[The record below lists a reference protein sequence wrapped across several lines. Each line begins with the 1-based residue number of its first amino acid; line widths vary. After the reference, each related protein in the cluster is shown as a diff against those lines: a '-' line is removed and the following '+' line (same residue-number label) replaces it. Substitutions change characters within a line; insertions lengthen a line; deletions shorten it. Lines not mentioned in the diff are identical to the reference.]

1 MRWQVPQSSELNLSK
16 VITAGGLHGGDGNQN
31 LALVTVAYHSQQAI
45 ESLAQDLARQQQ
57 CQFVWLLVDNA
68 PLSAPLK
75 ADQLACRGVEIQ
87 IINGQ
92 EGEGFGRGCNRA
104 FEVLKA
110 QGFKG
115 WVWLLNPDIQLRR
128 GDECTRMIQK
138 LKSCDQRTVLGTAV
152 SGADGMLEASGGW
165 IDPGLQFRRRRVGNQ
180 LIKNKEI
187 EAAVVEVDWLSGCSL
202 ALKPEA
208 HRPAARFDLAFPLY
222 YEDID
227 LCLRLKAL
235 GAQVLWWPQLLIDHQ
250 KGSGSQVPSSRRL
263 KLSTISYL
271 RFIQRYCPKWVQLLR
286 ISRLIIN
293 ALLRMPLQPKRSAA
307 VLLAFWDWKN

>member
-1 MRWQVPQSSELNLSK
+1 MPQSSELNLSK

-45 ESLAQDLARQQQ
+45 ESLAKDLARQQQ
-57 CQFVWLLVDNA
+57 CHFVWLLVDNA

-75 ADQLACRGVEIQ
+75 PEQLACKGVEIK

-92 EGEGFGRGCNRA
+92 EGEGFGRGCNHA

-115 WVWLLNPDIQLRR
+115 WVWLLNPDTNLRR
-128 GDECTRMIQK
+128 GDECARMIQQ

-152 SGADGMLEASGGW
+152 IAADGMLEANGGW

-180 LIKNKEI
+180 LIKSKEI
-187 EAAVVEVDWLSGCSL
+187 EAATVEVDWLSGCSL
-202 ALKPEA
+202 VLQPEA

-235 GAQVLWWPQLLIDHQ
+235 GAQVLWWHQLTIGHQ
-250 KGSGSQVPSSRRL
+250 KSSGSQVPSYRRL

-271 RFIQRYCPKWVQLLR
+271 RFIQRYCPLWVQLLR

-293 ALLRMPLQPKRSAA
+293 ALLRMPLQPKLSAA
-307 VLLAFWDWKN
+307 VLLAAMGLELDD

>member
-1 MRWQVPQSSELNLSK
+1 M
-16 VITAGGLHGGDGNQN
+16 ITAGGLLGGDGNQN
-31 LALVTVAYHSQQAI
+31 LALVTVAYHSQQAL

-75 ADQLACRGVEIQ
+75 PEQLACRGVEIQ

-104 FEVLKA
+104 FDHLA
-110 QGFKG
+110 AAGFNG
-115 WVWLLNPDIQLRR
+115 WVWLLNPDTQLRR
-128 GDECTRMIQK
+128 GDECARMIQK

-152 SGADGMLEASGGW
+152 SGADGELEASGGW
-165 IDPGLQFRRRRVGNQ
+165 IDPGLQFRRRRVGEQ

-208 HRPAARFDLAFPLY
+208 HRPAARFDDDFLLY

-227 LCLRLKAL
+227 LCLRLKAM
-235 GAQVLWWPQLLIDHQ
+235 GASVLWWHQLIIGHQ
-250 KGSGSQVPSSRRL
+250 KGAGSQVPSSRRL

-271 RFIQRYCPKWVQLLR
+271 RFINRYCPKWVQLLR
-286 ISRLIIN
+286 VARLVIN
-293 ALLRMPLQPKRSAA
+293 SLLRMPLQPKRSAA
-307 VLLAFWDWKN
+307 VLWSLQIWR

>member
-16 VITAGGLHGGDGNQN
+16 VITADGLHGGDGNQN

-57 CQFVWLLVDNA
+57 CQFVWLLVNNA

-75 ADQLACRGVEIQ
+75 QEQLACREVEIQ

-115 WVWLLNPDIQLRR
+115 WVWLLNPDTNLRR
-128 GDECTRMIQK
+128 GDECARMIKQ

-165 IDPGLQFRRRRVGNQ
+165 IDPGLQFRRRRVGNH

-187 EAAVVEVDWLSGCSL
+187 EAATVEVDWLSGCSL

-235 GAQVLWWPQLLIDHQ
+235 GAQVLWWHQLTIGHQ

-271 RFIQRYCPKWVQLLR
+271 RFIQRYCPLWVQLLR

-293 ALLRMPLQPKRSAA
+293 ALLRMPLQPKRSVA
-307 VLLAFWDWKN
+307 VLWSLQIWR

>member
-57 CQFVWLLVDNA
+57 CQFVWLLVNNA

-75 ADQLACRGVEIQ
+75 QEQLACREVEIQ

-104 FEVLKA
+104 FDVLKA

-115 WVWLLNPDIQLRR
+115 WVWLLNPDTQLRR

-152 SGADGMLEASGGW
+152 LGADGMLEANGGW

-180 LIKNKEI
+180 LIKSKEI
-187 EAAVVEVDWLSGCSL
+187 EAATVEVDWLSGCSL

-235 GAQVLWWPQLLIDHQ
+235 GAQVLWWPQLLIGHQ

-271 RFIQRYCPKWVQLLR
+271 RFIQRYCPLWVQLLR

-293 ALLRMPLQPKRSAA
+293 ALLRMPLQPKRSVA
-307 VLLAFWDWKN
+307 VLLALRDWR

>member
-1 MRWQVPQSSELNLSK
+1 M
-16 VITAGGLHGGDGNQN
+16 ITAGGLLGGDGNQN
-31 LALVTVAYHSQQAI
+31 LALVTVAYHSQQAL

-75 ADQLACRGVEIQ
+75 PEQLACRGVEIQ

-104 FEVLKA
+104 FDHLA
-110 QGFKG
+110 AAGFNG
-115 WVWLLNPDIQLRR
+115 WVWLLNPDTQLRR
-128 GDECTRMIQK
+128 GDECARMIQK

-165 IDPGLQFRRRRVGNQ
+165 IDPGLQFRRRRVGEQ

-208 HRPAARFDLAFPLY
+208 HRPAARFDDDFLLY

-227 LCLRLKAL
+227 LCLRLKAM
-235 GAQVLWWPQLLIDHQ
+235 GASVLWWHQLIIGHQ
-250 KGSGSQVPSSRRL
+250 KGAGSQVPSSRRL

-271 RFIQRYCPKWVQLLR
+271 RFINRYCPKWVQLLR
-286 ISRLIIN
+286 VARLVIN
-293 ALLRMPLQPKRSAA
+293 SLLRMPLQPKRSAA
-307 VLLAFWDWKN
+307 VLWSLQIWR

>member
-1 MRWQVPQSSELNLSK
+1 M
-16 VITAGGLHGGDGNQN
+16 ITAGGLLGGDGNQN
-31 LALVTVAYHSQQAI
+31 LALVTVAYHSQQAL
-45 ESLAQDLARQQQ
+45 ESLAQDLARQEQ

-75 ADQLACRGVEIQ
+75 PEQLACRGAEIQ

-104 FEVLKA
+104 FDHLA
-110 QGFKG
+110 AAGFNG
-115 WVWLLNPDIQLRR
+115 WVWLLNPDTQLRR
-128 GDECTRMIQK
+128 GDECARMIQK

-165 IDPGLQFRRRRVGNQ
+165 IDPGLQFRRRRVGEQ

-208 HRPAARFDLAFPLY
+208 HRPAARFDNDFLLY

-227 LCLRLKAL
+227 LCLRLKAM
-235 GAQVLWWPQLLIDHQ
+235 GASVLWWHQLIIGHQ
-250 KGSGSQVPSSRRL
+250 KGAGSQVPSSRRL

-271 RFIQRYCPKWVQLLR
+271 RFINRYCPKWVQLLR
-286 ISRLIIN
+286 VARLVIN
-293 ALLRMPLQPKRSAA
+293 SLLRMPLQPKRSAA
-307 VLLAFWDWKN
+307 VLWSLQIWR

>member
-1 MRWQVPQSSELNLSK
+1 M
-16 VITAGGLHGGDGNQN
+16 ITAGGLHGGDGNQN
-31 LALVTVAYHSQQAI
+31 LALVTVAYHSQQAL

-57 CQFVWLLVDNA
+57 CQFVWLLVNNA

-75 ADQLACRGVEIQ
+75 QEQLACRGVEIQ

-104 FEVLKA
+104 FEILKA

-115 WVWLLNPDIQLRR
+115 WVWLLNPDTQLRR

-152 SGADGMLEASGGW
+152 LGADGMLEANGGW
-165 IDPGLQFRRRRVGNQ
+165 IDPGLQFRRRRVGSQ
-180 LIKNKEI
+180 LIKKKEI
-187 EAAVVEVDWLSGCSL
+187 EAAAVEVDWLSGCSL
-202 ALKPEA
+202 VLKPEA

-235 GAQVLWWPQLLIDHQ
+235 GAQVLWWYQLTIGHQ
-250 KGSGSQVPSSRRL
+250 KGSGSQVPSSQRL

-271 RFIQRYCPKWVQLLR
+271 RFIQRYCPKWVQILR
-286 ISRLIIN
+286 VSRLIIN
-293 ALLRMPLQPKRSAA
+293 SLLRMPLQPKRSVA
-307 VLLAFWDWKN
+307 VLLALQIWR

>member
-16 VITAGGLHGGDGNQN
+16 VITADGLHGGDGNQN

-45 ESLAQDLARQQQ
+45 ESLAQDLARQKQ

-68 PLSAPLK
+68 PFSAPLK
-75 ADQLACRGVEIQ
+75 QEQLACRGVEIQ

-115 WVWLLNPDIQLRR
+115 WVWLLNPDTQLRR
-128 GDECTRMIQK
+128 GDECARMIQK
-138 LKSCDQRTVLGTAV
+138 LKGCDQRTVLGTAV
-152 SGADGMLEASGGW
+152 CGADGILEANGGW
-165 IDPGLQFRRRRVGNQ
+165 IDPGLQFRRRRVGNH
-180 LIKNKEI
+180 LIKSKEI
-187 EAAVVEVDWLSGCSL
+187 EVATVEVDWLSGCSL

-235 GAQVLWWPQLLIDHQ
+235 GAQVLWWHQLTISHQ
-250 KGSGSQVPSSRRL
+250 KGSGSQVTSSRRL

-286 ISRLIIN
+286 VARLLIN
-293 ALLRMPLQPKRSAA
+293 ALLRMPLQPKRSSA
-307 VLLAFWDWKN
+307 VLSSLQIWR

>member
-1 MRWQVPQSSELNLSK
+1 M
-16 VITAGGLHGGDGNQN
+16 ITAGGLLGGDGNQN
-31 LALVTVAYHSQQAI
+31 LALVTVAYHSQQAL
-45 ESLAQDLARQQQ
+45 ESLAMDLARQEQ

-75 ADQLACRGVEIQ
+75 PKQLACRGVEIQ

-104 FEVLKA
+104 FDHLA
-110 QGFKG
+110 AAGFNG
-115 WVWLLNPDIQLRR
+115 WVWLLNPDTQLRR
-128 GDECTRMIQK
+128 GDECARMIQK

-165 IDPGLQFRRRRVGNQ
+165 IDPGLQFRRRRVGEQ

-208 HRPAARFDLAFPLY
+208 HRPAARFDDDFLLY

-227 LCLRLKAL
+227 LCLRLKAM
-235 GAQVLWWPQLLIDHQ
+235 GASVLWWHQLIIGHQ
-250 KGSGSQVPSSRRL
+250 KGAGSQVPSSRRL

-271 RFIQRYCPKWVQLLR
+271 RFINRYCPKWVQLLR
-286 ISRLIIN
+286 VARLVIN
-293 ALLRMPLQPKRSAA
+293 SLLRMPLQPKRSAA
-307 VLLAFWDWKN
+307 VLWSLQIWR

>member
-1 MRWQVPQSSELNLSK
+1 M
-16 VITAGGLHGGDGNQN
+16 ITADGLHGGDGNQN
-31 LALVTVAYHSQQAI
+31 LALVTVAYHSQQAL

-57 CQFVWLLVDNA
+57 CQFVWLLVNNA

-75 ADQLACRGVEIQ
+75 QEQLACRGVEIQ

-115 WVWLLNPDIQLRR
+115 WVWLLNPDTQLRR

-152 SGADGMLEASGGW
+152 LGADGVLEANGGW
-165 IDPGLQFRRRRVGNQ
+165 IDSGLQFRRRRVGNQ
-180 LIKNKEI
+180 LIKNKGI
-187 EAAVVEVDWLSGCSL
+187 EAAAVEVDWLSGCSL
-202 ALKPEA
+202 VLKPEA

-235 GAQVLWWPQLLIDHQ
+235 GAQVLWWYQLTIGHQ
-250 KGSGSQVPSSRRL
+250 KGSGSQVPSSQRL

-271 RFIQRYCPKWVQLLR
+271 RFIQRYCPKWVQILR
-286 ISRLIIN
+286 VSRLIIN
-293 ALLRMPLQPKRSAA
+293 SLLRMPFQPKRSAA
-307 VLLAFWDWKN
+307 VLCSLQIWR

>member
-1 MRWQVPQSSELNLSK
+1 M
-16 VITAGGLHGGDGNQN
+16 ITAGGLLGGDGNQN
-31 LALVTVAYHSQQAI
+31 LALVTVAYHSQQAL
-45 ESLAQDLARQQQ
+45 ESLAMDLARQEQ

-75 ADQLACRGVEIQ
+75 PEQLACRGVEIQ

-104 FEVLKA
+104 FDHLA
-110 QGFKG
+110 AAGFNG
-115 WVWLLNPDIQLRR
+115 WVWLLNPDTQLRR
-128 GDECTRMIQK
+128 GDECARMIQK

-165 IDPGLQFRRRRVGNQ
+165 IDPGLQFRRRRVGEQ

-208 HRPAARFDLAFPLY
+208 HRPAARFDDDFLLY

-227 LCLRLKAL
+227 LCLRLKAM
-235 GAQVLWWPQLLIDHQ
+235 GASVLWWHQLIIGHQ
-250 KGSGSQVPSSRRL
+250 KGAGSQVPSSRRL

-271 RFIQRYCPKWVQLLR
+271 RFINRYCPKWVQLLR
-286 ISRLIIN
+286 VARLVIN
-293 ALLRMPLQPKRSAA
+293 SLLRMPLQPKRSAA
-307 VLLAFWDWKN
+307 VLWSLQIWR

>member
-1 MRWQVPQSSELNLSK
+1 M
-16 VITAGGLHGGDGNQN
+16 ITAGGLLGGDGNQN
-31 LALVTVAYHSQQAI
+31 LALVTVAYHSQQAL
-45 ESLAQDLARQQQ
+45 ESLAMDLARQEQ

-75 ADQLACRGVEIQ
+75 PEQLACRGVEIQ

-104 FEVLKA
+104 FDHLA
-110 QGFKG
+110 AAGFNG
-115 WVWLLNPDIQLRR
+115 WVWLLNPDTQLRR
-128 GDECTRMIQK
+128 GDECARMIQK

-152 SGADGMLEASGGW
+152 SGADGELEASGGW
-165 IDPGLQFRRRRVGNQ
+165 IDPGLQFRRRRVGEQ

-208 HRPAARFDLAFPLY
+208 HRPAARFDDDFLLY

-227 LCLRLKAL
+227 LCLRLKAM
-235 GAQVLWWPQLLIDHQ
+235 GASVLWWHQLIIGHQ
-250 KGSGSQVPSSRRL
+250 KGAGSQVPSSRRL

-271 RFIQRYCPKWVQLLR
+271 RFINRYCPKWVQLLR
-286 ISRLIIN
+286 VARLVIN
-293 ALLRMPLQPKRSAA
+293 SLLRMPLQPKRSAA
-307 VLLAFWDWKN
+307 VLWSLQIWR

>member
-1 MRWQVPQSSELNLSK
+1 M
-16 VITAGGLHGGDGNQN
+16 ITAGGLLGGDGNQN
-31 LALVTVAYHSQQAI
+31 LALVTVAYHSQQAL
-45 ESLAQDLARQQQ
+45 ESLAQDLARQEQ

-75 ADQLACRGVEIQ
+75 PEQLACRGMEIQ

-104 FEVLKA
+104 FDHLA
-110 QGFKG
+110 AAGFNG
-115 WVWLLNPDIQLRR
+115 WVWLLNPDTQLRR
-128 GDECTRMIQK
+128 GDECARMIQK

-165 IDPGLQFRRRRVGNQ
+165 IDPGLQFRRRRVGEQ

-208 HRPAARFDLAFPLY
+208 HRPAARFDDDFLLY

-227 LCLRLKAL
+227 LCLRLKAM
-235 GAQVLWWPQLLIDHQ
+235 GASVLWWHQLIIGHQ
-250 KGSGSQVPSSRRL
+250 KGAGSQVPSSRRL

-271 RFIQRYCPKWVQLLR
+271 RFINRYCPKWVQLLR
-286 ISRLIIN
+286 VARLVIN
-293 ALLRMPLQPKRSAA
+293 SLLRMPLQPKRSAA
-307 VLLAFWDWKN
+307 VLWSLQIWR

>member
-1 MRWQVPQSSELNLSK
+1 M
-16 VITAGGLHGGDGNQN
+16 ITADGLHGGDGNQN
-31 LALVTVAYHSQQAI
+31 LTLVTVAYHSQQAL

-57 CQFVWLLVDNA
+57 CQFVWLLVNNA
-68 PLSAPLK
+68 PLSTPLE
-75 ADQLACRGVEIQ
+75 AEQLTCKGVEIQ

-110 QGFKG
+110 QDFEG
-115 WVWLLNPDIQLRR
+115 WVWLLNPDTQLRR
-128 GDECTRMIQK
+128 GDECARMIKQ
-138 LKSCDQRTVLGTAV
+138 LTSCDQRTVLGTAV
-152 SGADGMLEASGGW
+152 SGADGMLEANGGW

-180 LIKNKEI
+180 LIKSKEI
-187 EAAVVEVDWLSGCSL
+187 EAATVEVDWLSGCSL

-235 GAQVLWWPQLLIDHQ
+235 GAQVIWWPQLTIGHQ

-271 RFIQRYCPKWVQLLR
+271 RFIQRYCPKWVQILR

-293 ALLRMPLQPKRSAA
+293 ALLRMPLQPKRSVA
-307 VLLAFWDWKN
+307 VLSSLQIWN

>member
-1 MRWQVPQSSELNLSK
+1 M
-16 VITAGGLHGGDGNQN
+16 ITAGGLLGGDGNQN
-31 LALVTVAYHSQQAI
+31 LALVTVAYHSQQAL
-45 ESLAQDLARQQQ
+45 ESLAMDLARQEQ

-75 ADQLACRGVEIQ
+75 PEQLACRGVEIQ

-104 FEVLKA
+104 FDHLA
-110 QGFKG
+110 AAGFNG
-115 WVWLLNPDIQLRR
+115 WVWLLNPDTQLRR
-128 GDECTRMIQK
+128 GDECARMIQK

-165 IDPGLQFRRRRVGNQ
+165 IDPGLQFRRRRVGEQ

-208 HRPAARFDLAFPLY
+208 HRPAARFDDDFLLY

-227 LCLRLKAL
+227 LCLRLKAM
-235 GAQVLWWPQLLIDHQ
+235 GASVLWWHQLIIGHQ
-250 KGSGSQVPSSRRL
+250 KGAGSQVTSSRRL

-271 RFIQRYCPKWVQLLR
+271 RFINRYCPKWVQLLR
-286 ISRLIIN
+286 VARLVIN
-293 ALLRMPLQPKRSAA
+293 SLLRMPLQPKRSAA
-307 VLLAFWDWKN
+307 VLWSLQIWR

>member
-16 VITAGGLHGGDGNQN
+16 VITADGLHGGDGNQN
-31 LALVTVAYHSQQAI
+31 LALVTVAYHSQQALK
-45 ESLAQDLARQQQ
+45 SLAQDLARQQQ
-57 CQFVWLLVDNA
+57 CQFVWLLVNNA

-75 ADQLACRGVEIQ
+75 QDQLTCRGVEIQ

-115 WVWLLNPDIQLRR
+115 WVWLLNPDTNLRR
-128 GDECTRMIQK
+128 GDECARMIQK
-138 LKSCDQRTVLGTAV
+138 LKTCDQRTVLGTAV
-152 SGADGMLEASGGW
+152 SSADGMLEASGGW
-165 IDPGLQFRRRRVGNQ
+165 IDPGLQFRQRRVGNH
-180 LIKNKEI
+180 LIKSKGI
-187 EAAVVEVDWLSGCSL
+187 EVATVEVDWLSGCSL

-227 LCLRLKAL
+227 LCLRLKAQ
-235 GAQVLWWPQLLIDHQ
+235 GAQVLWWPQLLIGHQ
-250 KGSGSQVPSSRRL
+250 KGAGSQVPSSRRL

-286 ISRLIIN
+286 VARLIIN
-293 ALLRMPLQPKRSAA
+293 ALLRMPLQPKRSVA
-307 VLLAFWDWKN
+307 VLSSLQIWL

>member
-1 MRWQVPQSSELNLSK
+1 M
-16 VITAGGLHGGDGNQN
+16 ITAGGLLGGDGNQN
-31 LALVTVAYHSQQAI
+31 LALVTVAYHSQQAL
-45 ESLAQDLARQQQ
+45 ESLAQDLARQEQ

-75 ADQLACRGVEIQ
+75 PEQLACRGVEIQ

-104 FEVLKA
+104 FDHLA
-110 QGFKG
+110 AAGFNG
-115 WVWLLNPDIQLRR
+115 WVWLLNPDTQLRR
-128 GDECTRMIQK
+128 GDECARMIQK

-165 IDPGLQFRRRRVGNQ
+165 IDPGLQFRRRRVGEQ

-208 HRPAARFDLAFPLY
+208 HRPAARFDDDFLLY

-227 LCLRLKAL
+227 LCLRLKAM
-235 GAQVLWWPQLLIDHQ
+235 GASVLWWHQLIIGHQ
-250 KGSGSQVPSSRRL
+250 KGAGSQVPSSRRL

-271 RFIQRYCPKWVQLLR
+271 RFINRYCPKWVQLLR
-286 ISRLIIN
+286 VARLVIN
-293 ALLRMPLQPKRSAA
+293 SLLRMPLQPKRSAA
-307 VLLAFWDWKN
+307 VLWSLQIWR

>member
-1 MRWQVPQSSELNLSK
+1 M
-16 VITAGGLHGGDGNQN
+16 ITAGGLHGGDGNQN
-31 LALVTVAYHSQQAI
+31 LALVTVAYHSQQAL
-45 ESLAQDLARQQQ
+45 ESLAMDLARQEQ

-75 ADQLACRGVEIQ
+75 PEQLACRGVEIQ

-104 FEVLKA
+104 FDHLA
-110 QGFKG
+110 AAGFNG
-115 WVWLLNPDIQLRR
+115 WVWLLNPDTQLRR
-128 GDECTRMIQK
+128 GDECARMIQK

-165 IDPGLQFRRRRVGNQ
+165 IDPGLQFRRRRVGEQ

-208 HRPAARFDLAFPLY
+208 HRPAARFDDDFLLY

-227 LCLRLKAL
+227 LCLRLKAM
-235 GAQVLWWPQLLIDHQ
+235 GASVLWWHQLIIGHQ
-250 KGSGSQVPSSRRL
+250 KGAGSQVPSSRRL

-271 RFIQRYCPKWVQLLR
+271 RFINRYCPKWVQLLR
-286 ISRLIIN
+286 VARLVIN
-293 ALLRMPLQPKRSAA
+293 SLLRMPLQPKRSAA
-307 VLLAFWDWKN
+307 VLWSLQIWR

>member
-57 CQFVWLLVDNA
+57 CQFVWLIVNNA
-68 PLSAPLK
+68 PLSAALK
-75 ADQLACRGVEIQ
+75 PEQLACKGVEIK
-87 IINGQ
+87 IISGQ

-104 FEVLKA
+104 FEVLEA

-115 WVWLLNPDIQLRR
+115 WVWLLNPDTNLRR
-128 GDECTRMIQK
+128 GDECARMIKQ
-138 LKSCDQRTVLGTAV
+138 LASCDQRTVLGTAV
-152 SGADGMLEASGGW
+152 ISADGILEANGGW
-165 IDPGLQFRRRRVGNQ
+165 IDPGLQFRRRRVDNQ
-180 LIKNKEI
+180 LIKSKEI
-187 EAAVVEVDWLSGCSL
+187 EAAAVEVDWLSGCSL
-202 ALKPEA
+202 VLKPEA

-235 GAQVLWWPQLLIDHQ
+235 GAQVLWWHQLTIGHQ
-250 KGSGSQVPSSRRL
+250 KGAGSQVPSSRRL

-271 RFIQRYCPKWVQLLR
+271 RFIQRYCPLWVQILR
-286 ISRLIIN
+286 VSRLIIN
-293 ALLRMPLQPKRSAA
+293 SLLRLPFQPKRSAA
-307 VLLAFWDWKN
+307 VLLALRDWR

>member
-1 MRWQVPQSSELNLSK
+1 M
-16 VITAGGLHGGDGNQN
+16 ITAGGLLGGDGNQI
-31 LALVTVAYHSQQAI
+31 LALVTVAYHSQQAL
-45 ESLAQDLARQQQ
+45 ESLAMDLARQQQ
-57 CQFVWLLVDNA
+57 CQFAWLLVDNA

-75 ADQLACRGVEIQ
+75 PEQLACRGVEIQ

-104 FEVLKA
+104 FDHLA
-110 QGFKG
+110 AAGFNG
-115 WVWLLNPDIQLRR
+115 WVWLLNPDTQLRR
-128 GDECTRMIQK
+128 GDECARMIQK

-165 IDPGLQFRRRRVGNQ
+165 IDPGLQFRRRRVGEQ

-208 HRPAARFDLAFPLY
+208 YRPAARFDDDFLLY

-227 LCLRLKAL
+227 LCLRLKAM
-235 GAQVLWWPQLLIDHQ
+235 GASVLWWHQLIIGHQ
-250 KGSGSQVPSSRRL
+250 KGAGSQVPSSRRL

-271 RFIQRYCPKWVQLLR
+271 RFINRYCPKWVQLLR
-286 ISRLIIN
+286 VARLVIIS
-293 ALLRMPLQPKRSAA
+293 LLRMPLQPKRSAA
-307 VLLAFWDWKN
+307 VLWSLQIWR

>member
-1 MRWQVPQSSELNLSK
+1 M
-16 VITAGGLHGGDGNQN
+16 ITAGGLLGGDGNQN
-31 LALVTVAYHSQQAI
+31 LALVTVAYHSQQAL
-45 ESLAQDLARQQQ
+45 ESLAMDLARQEQ

-75 ADQLACRGVEIQ
+75 PEQLACRGVEIQ

-104 FEVLKA
+104 FDHLA
-110 QGFKG
+110 AAGFNG
-115 WVWLLNPDIQLRR
+115 WVWLLNPDTQLRR
-128 GDECTRMIQK
+128 GDECARMIQK

-152 SGADGMLEASGGW
+152 SGADGELEASGGW
-165 IDPGLQFRRRRVGNQ
+165 IDPGLQFRRRRVGEQ

-208 HRPAARFDLAFPLY
+208 HRPAARFDDDFLLY

-227 LCLRLKAL
+227 LCLRLKAM
-235 GAQVLWWPQLLIDHQ
+235 GASVLWWHQLIIGHQ
-250 KGSGSQVPSSRRL
+250 KGAGSQVTSSRRL

-271 RFIQRYCPKWVQLLR
+271 RFINRYCPKWVQLLR
-286 ISRLIIN
+286 VARLVIN
-293 ALLRMPLQPKRSAA
+293 SLLRMPLQPKRSAA
-307 VLLAFWDWKN
+307 VLWSLQIWR

>member
-1 MRWQVPQSSELNLSK
+1 MRWQVPQSSELNLSR
-16 VITAGGLHGGDGNQN
+16 VITAGGLLGGDGNQN
-31 LALVTVAYHSQQAI
+31 LALVTVAYHSQQAL

-75 ADQLACRGVEIQ
+75 PEQLACRGVEIQ

-104 FEVLKA
+104 FDHLA
-110 QGFKG
+110 AAGFNG
-115 WVWLLNPDIQLRR
+115 WVWLLNPDTQLRR
-128 GDECTRMIQK
+128 GDECARMIQK

-152 SGADGMLEASGGW
+152 SGADGELEASGGW
-165 IDPGLQFRRRRVGNQ
+165 IDPGLQFRRRRVGEQ

-208 HRPAARFDLAFPLY
+208 HRPAARFDDDFLLY

-227 LCLRLKAL
+227 LCLRLKAM
-235 GAQVLWWPQLLIDHQ
+235 GASVLWWHQLIIGHQ
-250 KGSGSQVPSSRRL
+250 KGAGSQVPSSRRL

-271 RFIQRYCPKWVQLLR
+271 RFINRYCPKWVQLLR
-286 ISRLIIN
+286 VARLVIN
-293 ALLRMPLQPKRSAA
+293 SLLRMPLQPKRSAA
-307 VLLAFWDWKN
+307 VLWSLQIWR

>member
-1 MRWQVPQSSELNLSK
+1 MPQSSELNLSK
-16 VITAGGLHGGDGNQN
+16 VITVGGLHGGDGNQN

-57 CQFVWLLVDNA
+57 CKFCWLLVNNA

-75 ADQLACRGVEIQ
+75 AEQMACKAVEIQ

-115 WVWLLNPDIQLRR
+115 WVWLLNPDTQLQR

-152 SGADGMLEASGGW
+152 SGADGELEASGGW

-180 LIKNKEI
+180 LIKNKGI
-187 EAAVVEVDWLSGCSL
+187 EVAAVEVDWLSGCSL

-235 GAQVLWWPQLLIDHQ
+235 GASVLWWHQLTIGHQ
-250 KGSGSQVPSSRRL
+250 KGSGSQVPSYRRL
-263 KLSTISYL
+263 KLSTISYI
-271 RFIQRYCPKWVQLLR
+271 RFIQHYCPLWVQLLR

-307 VLLAFWDWKN
+307 VLLALWDWN